1 MSLVRAPTAATSR
14 ATEGAV
20 PRSALLA
27 LAAAGGLTFL
37 AGLFL
42 APDRVWGGFLTG
54 FAWLASV
61 AIAGPASIAL
71 LSLAGA
77 RWWVALRRVPESMA
91 ATLPAVAV
99 AGLCLPLGLHAL
111 YEWSHPGVVDAD
123 PLLARKA
130 AWLDG
135 TFFSLRLVAI
145 LALWLLA
152 TRFLLARSR
161 RFAAE
166 GGDDARRALVRA
178 SALFMAVFA
187 PTFSVA
193 AFDWL
198 MSLEPHWFSTMFA
211 LQHAGGAMAAGT
223 AAAVLLALRAERE
236 GRLSGLL
243 RDEHLHDLGKLLF
256 AFTLFWGYCWFC
268 QYMLIWYTDIPE
280 ETAHYVARRQGPWWL
295 LVQASLA
302 LKWGVPFL
310 ALLARRACRSRVTLA
325 RVAVCVLA
333 GHALDLYVQVGPP
346 LMGDTPRFG
355 AWEILPLAGAVALFF
370 WLSSGALARTA
381 AEPVDH
387 PHLHDSLTYRT
398 P

>member
-1 MSLVRAPTAATSR
+1 MSTSHAPA
-14 ATEGAV
+14 AV
-20 PRSALLA
+20 PSRGAEGSVPRGALL
-27 LAAAGGLTFL
+27 LVAAAGGLTFL
-37 AGLFL
+37 CGLFL
-42 APDRVWGGFLTG
+42 APDRVWGGFLAG

-61 AIAGPASIAL
+61 AIAGPAAIAL

-77 RWWVALRRVPESMA
+77 RWWVALRRVPEAMA
-91 ATLPAVAV
+91 ATLPAVGLL
-99 AGLCLPLGLHAL
+99 GLCLPLGLHAL
-111 YEWSHPGVVDAD
+111 YEWSHPGVVAAD
-123 PLLARKA
+123 PLLSRKA

-135 TFFSLRLVAI
+135 TFFSLRLVVI
-145 LALWLLA
+145 LVLWIVAARLLV
-152 TRFLLARSR
+152 ARSR

-166 GGDDARRALVRA
+166 GGDAARRALVRA

-211 LQHAGGAMAAGT
+211 LLHAGGAMAAGT

-236 GRLSGLL
+236 GPLAGLL
-243 RDEHLHDLGKLLF
+243 REEHLHDLGKLLF
-256 AFTLFWGYCWFC
+256 ALTLFWGYCWFC
-268 QYMLIWYTDIPE
+268 QYMLIWYTDMPE
-280 ETAHYVARRQGPWWL
+280 ETAHYLARREGPWWL
-295 LVQASLA
+295 LVQATLA

-310 ALLARRACRSRVTLA
+310 ALLARRACRSRVVLA
-325 RVAVCVLA
+325 RVAACVLA

-346 LMGDTPRFG
+346 LMGVTPRFG
-355 AWEILPLAGAVALFF
+355 AWELLPLAGAVALFF
-370 WLSSGALARTA
+370 WLASGALRRAA